1 MQNAKTMTFVD
12 CLMECAKTPKLVTQ
26 FNRLTDRHV
35 GEKLARSP
43 FETMIDKATG
53 YEDVLTAQQDD
64 DLRAFVEF
72 CYDCVWTRLP
82 QQAK

>member
-1 MQNAKTMTFVD
+1 MTFLD
-12 CLMECAKTPKLVTQ
+12 CLMECANTPNLVAQ

-43 FETMIDKATG
+43 FEAMIDKVTG
-53 YEDVLTAQQDD
+53 YEPVLSAQQDD

-72 CYDCVWTRLP
+72 CYDYVWTRLP
-82 QQAK
+82 LHATQ